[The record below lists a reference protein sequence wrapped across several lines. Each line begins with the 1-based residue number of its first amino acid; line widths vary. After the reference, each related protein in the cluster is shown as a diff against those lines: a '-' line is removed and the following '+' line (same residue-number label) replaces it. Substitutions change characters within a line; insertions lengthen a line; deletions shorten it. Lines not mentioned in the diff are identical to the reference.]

1 MVLIGNDNKRNTSI
15 FIFLIRKMEKGG
27 RREER
32 IMVNKEKLREKMI
45 LLNPLENHNEEIYS
59 SIIYLM

>member
-1 MVLIGNDNKRNTSI
+1 MSHNIFMVLIGNDNKRNTSI

-32 IMVNKEKLREKMI
+32 IMVNKEKLREKNDI
-45 LLNPLENHNEEIYS
+45 IKS
-59 SIIYLM
+59 S